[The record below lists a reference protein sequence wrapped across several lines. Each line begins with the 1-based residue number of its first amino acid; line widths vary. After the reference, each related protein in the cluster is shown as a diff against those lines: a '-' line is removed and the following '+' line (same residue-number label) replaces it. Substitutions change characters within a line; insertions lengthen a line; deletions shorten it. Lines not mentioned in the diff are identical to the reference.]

1 MVCRLLVWCCI
12 FFLKGEKN
20 LACVPL
26 PRGNWFHM
34 TTLVPTSAG
43 RRLKWLPHAPL
54 KCLKGEEKRK
64 KQERRGKTKLSQP
77 QDISTAQCLLGSLY
91 FIPFCT
97 SQTFSE
103 ILQRSAACGCLDWM
117 RTTIFGRR
125 AHFRW
130 NMGNICALNAGF
142 CRAYIYIYK
151 HVLHIHQVFSQLMQH
166 RFWNAIRKVTHGYK
180 TRHRRNPIHLKIY
193 KHKASIINQ
202 SYKIQYKPLEKI
214 YVTHQTYCSIVI
226 KKQTEERYFPFV
238 LLFFPLLCSL

>member
-1 MVCRLLVWCCI
+1 
-12 FFLKGEKN
+12 
-20 LACVPL
+20 
-26 PRGNWFHM
+26 
-34 TTLVPTSAG
+34 
-43 RRLKWLPHAPL
+43 
-54 KCLKGEEKRK
+54 
-64 KQERRGKTKLSQP
+64 
-77 QDISTAQCLLGSLY
+77 
-91 FIPFCT
+91 
-97 SQTFSE
+97 
-103 ILQRSAACGCLDWM
+103 M

-166 RFWNAIRKVTHGYK
+166 RFWNAIRKVTHDYK

-238 LLFFPLLCSL
+238 LLFSPSFAVSRPVYIIQTSKQMDKFSLFHSMVSVCSFSNTNYSLLICLL

>member
-1 MVCRLLVWCCI
+1 MPQTGRIVCRLLVWCCI
-12 FFLKGEKN
+12 FFFKGEKN

-54 KCLKGEEKRK
+54 KCLKGEAKRK

-103 ILQRSAACGCLDWM
+103 ILQRSAACECLDWM
-117 RTTIFGRR
+117 RTTIFGRQ

-142 CRAYIYIYK
+142 CRAYIYIRYTNTCSTFIK
-151 HVLHIHQVFSQLMQH
+151 CFHS
-166 RFWNAIRKVTHGYK
+166 W
-180 TRHRRNPIHLKIY
+180 
-193 KHKASIINQ
+193 
-202 SYKIQYKPLEKI
+202 
-214 YVTHQTYCSIVI
+214 CSIAFEMQYGRSRTTTKQGIVVI
-226 KKQTEERYFPFV
+226 LYTLKYTNTKQA
-238 LLFFPLLCSL
+238 L